1 MAKKKITELIEEI
14 SEEFLA
20 ANGLELYNSEF
31 VKEGR
36 DWFLRVYIDKVVEP
50 AAAGELEGTGNASE
64 PVDATGNAAMPALAA
79 GTASDTAA
87 AGELEE
93 TGSAPV
99 QNTDST
105 DSAASIYVSTDD
117 CEKVSRF
124 LSEELDRLDPIP
136 QNYYLEVSSPGM
148 DRVLLRDKDFARF
161 AGEIVDVNLY
171 KAMDGRKTY
180 QGTLVGIE
188 NEKIVITDEKNNR
201 IEFPRE
207 LVSKTRLA
215 VIF

>member
-14 SEEFLA
+14 SAEFLA

-50 AAAGELEGTGNASE
+50 AAAGELEETGNASVPEQE
-64 PVDATGNAAMPALAA
+64 PADATEG
-79 GTASDTAA
+79 
-87 AGELEE
+87 
-93 TGSAPV
+93 
-99 QNTDST
+99 T